1 MSDIATCIKFSDVC
15 RDCVYAYRYNSF
27 SNINDYIINGI
38 DIYLDS
44 QSLIK
49 CINILNRHYL
59 KYKSDKRRFEIYNY
73 YSFKCGYKFDH
84 ILDRYRI
91 MLRAYIRFDE
101 DLYPM
106 LVEYLTSYIERDKTN
121 DSEADTDIE
130 ADRDI
135 EADTDSEADTDI
147 EDD

>member
-1 MSDIATCIKFSDVC
+1 MSDIDTCIKFSDIC
-15 RDCVYAYRYNSF
+15 RDCVYAYRYKSS
-27 SNINDYIINGI
+27 SNINNCIINGI

-73 YSFKCGYKFDH
+73 YSFKSGYKFDN

-91 MLRAYIRFDE
+91 ILREYMRFDE

-106 LVEYLTSYIERDKTN
+106 LVEYLTNYIERDKTY

-130 ADRDI
+130 ADIEADRDI
-135 EADTDSEADTDI
+135 ETDTDI

>member
-1 MSDIATCIKFSDVC
+1 
-15 RDCVYAYRYNSF
+15 
-27 SNINDYIINGI
+27 
-38 DIYLDS
+38 
-44 QSLIK
+44 
-49 CINILNRHYL
+49 
-59 KYKSDKRRFEIYNY
+59 
-73 YSFKCGYKFDH
+73 
-84 ILDRYRI
+84 